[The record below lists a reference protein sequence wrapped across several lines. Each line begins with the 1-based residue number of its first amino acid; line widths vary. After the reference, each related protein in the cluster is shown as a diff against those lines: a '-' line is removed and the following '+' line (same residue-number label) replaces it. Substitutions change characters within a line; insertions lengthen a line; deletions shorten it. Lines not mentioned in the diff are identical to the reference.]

1 MKIKLIGIGI
11 LLFLFQINSTLAQT
25 AAHQSV
31 ADKIV
36 NQVLEVQPGEVVMIT
51 GTPAEVEMM
60 EDYVVAVAKAGGQAF
75 VSLDL
80 PAAYKKAMMETS
92 IDHLKIPNTFRI
104 SLIRNV
110 DCFINLGSVQDPQL
124 LADVPEDKLAAS
136 REAGKAFTAADKR
149 AHYRGVEIG
158 QTGGIPS
165 KAYATSVNADHQQM
179 LDMFWKSINVDYSKM
194 AANGKQ
200 VATLMKAGSQ
210 VKLTSTYGTNLQFSI
225 GKSDARINSGR
236 TADNKNSQGPSNVWL
251 PAGEAYV
258 AINPASAN
266 GTMVVPAM
274 DFRGSKIK
282 NLKMTYK
289 AGKMVSMSADSNIDA
304 LKKAIEMS
312 KGDVDVLSLID
323 IGLNQNS
330 HSLPDS
336 DYASWEMAGMVT
348 LAMGNNG
355 WTGGNVDADG
365 AFTFHLPKS
374 TLSIDGKTI
383 VSNGELQ
390 KDMLFKK

>member
-1 MKIKLIGIGI
+1 MKRKLICIGM
-11 LLFLFQINSTLAQT
+11 LLFLFQINSTLAQMT
-25 AAHQSV
+25 AHQSV

-51 GTPAEVEMM
+51 GTPAEIEMM
-60 EDYVVAVAKAGGQAF
+60 GDYRVAVGKAGGQAII
-75 VSLDL
+75 SLVL
-80 PAAYKKAMMETS
+80 PEANKRAIMEAS
-92 IDHLKIPNTFRI
+92 IEHLKIPNTFGI
-104 SLIRNV
+104 SIIRNV

-124 LADVPEDKLAAS
+124 FADVPEDKLVAS
-136 REAGKAFTAADKR
+136 REAGKAFAAADKR
-149 AHYRGVEIG
+149 AHYRSVAIG

-200 VATLMKAGSQ
+200 MATLIKAGSQ
-210 VKLTSTYGTNLQFSI
+210 VKLTSTYGTDLQFSI
-225 GKSDARINSGR
+225 GKSDVRINSGR
-236 TADNKNSQGPSNVWL
+236 TVDNTNSQGPSNVWL

-266 GTMVVPAM
+266 GTMVVPTM

-312 KGDVDVLSLID
+312 SEDVDVLSLID

-330 HSLPDS
+330 HSLPGS

-348 LAMGNNG
+348 LGIGNNG
-355 WTGGNVDADG
+355 WAGGNVDADVG
-365 AFTFHLPKS
+365 FTFHLPKS

-390 KDMLFKK
+390 KDMLSKK